1 MKWMKIECGWAN
13 STIEKKWWSLWR
25 QLLQNVQIFFP
36 HRINTEK
43 KCWLQLL
50 SFNDNDND
58 NDNDDDDDEDDQ
70 NDEQG
75 DDDDD
80 ENTIKI

>member
-1 MKWMKIECGWAN
+1 MDEQIAPLKKNGDHCGDN
-13 STIEKKWWSLWR
+13 YYKTYKY
-25 QLLQNVQIFFP
+25 FFP
-36 HRINTEK
+36 HRINAEK

-50 SFNDNDND
+50 SFNDTDND